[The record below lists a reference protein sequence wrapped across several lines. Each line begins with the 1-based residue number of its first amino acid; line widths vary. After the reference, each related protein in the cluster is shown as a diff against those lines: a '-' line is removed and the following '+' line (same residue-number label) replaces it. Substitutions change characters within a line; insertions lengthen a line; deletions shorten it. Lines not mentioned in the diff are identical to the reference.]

1 MPSKQRLGPVLF
13 IVVAVL
19 FLPGCGRSR
28 LPVGAPIEEFAERL
42 AAEVPRL
49 MRRYDV
55 PGAAIAV
62 VRGGVPVWSA
72 AYGYADREARRAMTV
87 ESVFQV
93 GSISKPVT
101 AWGVMRL
108 VEEGSIE
115 LDAPVSRYLRTWELP
130 DSSYDL
136 DGVTIRRLLSN
147 TAGMPLGSFGNE
159 YAPWGDVPPLREALS
174 REAHLVRA
182 PGAGFSY
189 SNVGFNLLELVIE
202 DATGR
207 DFSDFMTSEVLAPIG
222 MDRAGFS
229 WTESMQ
235 PSIATGHNLSGTR
248 VPVYV
253 YPEKA
258 SGGLFSDVE
267 GIARFVAAG
276 MADVVGEWPPV
287 LTRSSRDRLY
297 TPVAEIRGI
306 FGVVSD
312 SYGFGHFIE
321 NLPGGRLA
329 VWHGGQGNGWMSH
342 FHSVPETGDGIVILT
357 NSQRSWPLMAR
368 VLGDWARWS
377 GVGRVAFSRISAAV
391 TGFWI
396 VVVLGAVA
404 VIAFAVSVVRG
415 VVTRERSLDPLS
427 RRGRSGR
434 LGGLI
439 SGLAAIGALGWAAA
453 QPYLMVTSVFPGVT
467 DWAAMVLLALA
478 MLLIVAG
485 LFPNATS
492 PRRA

>member
-1 MPSKQRLGPVLF
+1 MLSRRSSR
-13 IVVAVL
+13 AVL
-19 FLPGCGRSR
+19 PATVLILAGLIVCLSGCERARYSGSDSMR
-28 LPVGAPIEEFAERL
+28 EFSEHLDRT
-42 AAEVPRL
+42 VPAL

-72 AYGYADREARRAMTV
+72 AYGYADRESRAPLTI

-108 VEEGSIE
+108 AERGVIE
-115 LDAPVSRYLRTWELP
+115 LDAPVSRYLRMWELP
-130 DSSYDL
+130 ASSFNL
-136 DGVTIRRLLSN
+136 DGITVRRLLSN

-159 YAPWGDVPPLREALS
+159 YAPWDDVPTLTESLS
-174 REAHLVRA
+174 REARLTRE
-182 PGAGFSY
+182 PGAAFSY

-202 DATGR
+202 QVSGE
-207 DFSDFMTSEVLAPIG
+207 DFSAFMTSEVLAPVG
-222 MDRAGFS
+222 MDHASFS
-229 WTESMQ
+229 WSESMH
-235 PSIATGHNLSGTR
+235 PAIATGHNLSGTR

-258 SGGLFSDVE
+258 SGGLFSDVA

-276 MADVVGEWPPV
+276 MTAGPSDRSVVIDS
-287 LTRSSRDRLY
+287 SSRDLLY
-297 TPVAEIRGI
+297 SPVAEIRGI

-312 SYGFGHFIE
+312 SYGLGHFIE
-321 NLPGGRLA
+321 NLPGGQRA

-357 NSQRSWPLMAR
+357 NSQRSWPVMAR
-368 VLGDWARWS
+368 ILGDWARWS
-377 GVGRVAFSRISAAV
+377 GLGTVAFARISVAV
-391 TGFWI
+391 TVLW
-396 VVVLGAVA
+396 VAVVLGAVA
-404 VIAFAVSVVRG
+404 VLAAAVYVVRG
-415 VVTRERSLDPLS
+415 VVTGERSFDPFCA
-427 RRGRSGR
+427 RAWTVRAA
-434 LGGLI
+434 
-439 SGLAAIGALGWAAA
+439 GLAVALVVIGSIVWASA

-467 DWAAMVLLALA
+467 DWAAIVLLALA
-478 MLLIVAG
+478 VPLIAAA
-485 LFPNATS
+485 LF